1 MTYPKIAKFLKPRD
15 TGRSDP
21 ANGAGPANPTCKT
34 IYGLGPEDYGD
45 REEESKELWWES
57 KGDIPNP
64 PWRTDGRIDDNIQDD
79 QVDCGYEYHRV
90 RQTTLTASD
99 GARGA
104 INAAILKIW
113 EQLNADIESVIAEN
127 DKALQGLVDEE
138 IAAQKAVVTSSEDVN
153 AATLEKLK
161 LEAAARAA
169 AAVSD
174 TRLHLVV
181 LIQNRT
187 EHPPPRSYSFKKMLC
202 LNVRAVFFF
211 SMTRFIKGLR
221 R

>member
-1 MTYPKIAKFLKPRD
+1 M
-15 TGRSDP
+15 
-21 ANGAGPANPTCKT
+21 
-34 IYGLGPEDYGD
+34 
-45 REEESKELWWES
+45 
-57 KGDIPNP
+57 
-64 PWRTDGRIDDNIQDD
+64 
-79 QVDCGYEYHRV
+79 
-90 RQTTLTASD
+90 TASD

-161 LEAAARAA
+161 LEAAACAA

-181 LIQNRT
+181 L
-187 EHPPPRSYSFKKMLC
+187 KMLC
-202 LNVRAVFFF
+202 LIKRACCFFF